1 MVSFVAVKPLLALSC
16 FVVQRPG
23 LGFGRARQSSVARIA
38 LPDLRLRLPSVR
50 CSAEEGETDAAEKPE
65 VTEKRGVGLEKPEE
79 EAHSPSEEFGG
90 WSAAESEQG
99 AGGSW
104 KAGAFSIL

>member
-1 MVSFVAVKPLLALSC
+1 MASFVAVKPLPASSC

-50 CSAEEGETDAAEKPE
+50 CSAEEGEPE
-65 VTEKRGVGLEKPEE
+65 VAEKRGVSLEKPEE